1 MSSCKTVDAV
11 ASQMTTENQP
21 TALSDATP
29 ARAPKR
35 NMPAP
40 RRRGASTTTTATKK
54 PNPTSTVDAG
64 ANTGGA
70 ATATPLNAI
79 ESWREHYDALLRWG
93 ASRADYNAPASCAHE
108 GYAIGR
114 WLNGQRNRIR
124 SAMDHGL
131 DDADEGGEDAGSK
144 SGGAQREQRRLLREL
159 VAEGKLWLESP
170 ERMAWEDVYDRV
182 ERWAKR
188 KNGGKDWNPHHT
200 ETFEGVKIGAWM
212 TTQRT
217 RYKAGDKCRTPLKPD
232 QRAKMDALVRAGKLW
247 IERQEVWT
255 PKYEL
260 LMRWGRENTGGA
272 HYNAPYDCVYKGTR
286 LGTWL
291 NTQRQRMRG
300 DTSKSTDM
308 PAEHRAKLQA
318 LVDANKLWLSQPDD
332 LWRQKYD
339 LLLRWGEEKNGGE
352 HYNIPQAEEYQSVRL
367 GAWLGTQRQ
376 RLAGRM
382 QKSRPFEPEQRK
394 LLERLI
400 DQGKLKPLSTRQK
413 RQSSEEASRGG
424 AGARRDAKRSRA

>member
-1 MSSCKTVDAV
+1 M
-11 ASQMTTENQP
+11 
-21 TALSDATP
+21 
-29 ARAPKR
+29 
-35 NMPAP
+35 P
-40 RRRGASTTTTATKK
+40 RRRGASTTTTSSK
-54 PNPTSTVDAG
+54 PPRARTREPGTNANAG
-64 ANTGGA
+64 
-70 ATATPLNAI
+70 ATATI

-93 ASRADYNAPASCAHE
+93 ASRADYNAPASATHE

-131 DDADEGGEDAGSK
+131 DDDDGDENGSGRR
-144 SGGAQREQRRLLREL
+144 SGGAQREQRRLLRGL
-159 VAEGKLWLESP
+159 IAEGKLWLESP
-170 ERMAWEDVYDRV
+170 ERMTWEDVYDRL

-188 KNGGKDWNPHHT
+188 TSGGKDWNPHHT
-200 ETFEGVKIGAWM
+200 ETFEGAKIGAWV

-232 QRAKMDALVRAGKLW
+232 QRAKMDALVNAGKLW
-247 IERQEVWT
+247 IEKQEVWT

-260 LMRWGRENTGGA
+260 LMRWGRENTNGA
-272 HYNAPYDCVYKGTR
+272 HYNAPYDCEYKGVK

-332 LWRQKYD
+332 FWKQKYD

-352 HYNIPQAEEYQSVRL
+352 HYNIPQAEEYEGVRL

-400 DQGKLKPLSTRQK
+400 DRGKLKPLSARRK
-413 RQSSEEASRGG
+413 RQSSEREDASR
-424 AGARRDAKRSRA
+424 AGATAKRDTKRTRV